1 MNAFVAT
8 LVLFS
13 TVVAALGLGVLASS
27 WVVNGILDSFG
38 PRTHEEVA
46 TAALIPSQTH
56 ASGD

>member
-1 MNAFVAT
+1 
-8 LVLFS
+8 
-13 TVVAALGLGVLASS
+13 VVAALGLGVLASS